1 MEQVK
6 IKRKRYYKKGEQVW
20 VRGFKTEGVVKE
32 LNINPSKGVY
42 KAMVEFKVNGKLLT
56 SEMDLWEIDKLR
68 KRDKNTV
75 TVLFAKVRPNA
86 IIPSKNEEDA
96 GFDIYANFEEDY
108 IEIKPNE
115 IKLIPTG
122 VASCVS
128 NKYALIAKERGSS
141 GTKGMAVRSGVID
154 SGYRGEIFIPI
165 NNTGNKT
172 IVITKNN
179 KQDLTF
185 DNAIIYPYE
194 KAIAQLILVPVPKT
208 RVKEISYEDLKNIPS
223 KRGDGALGSSGK

>member
-6 IKRKRYYKKGEQVW
+6 TKRKRYYKKGERVW
-20 VRGFKTEGVVKE
+20 VRGFKTKGVVKE

-96 GFDIYANFEEDY
+96 GFDIYANFDEDY

-122 VASCVS
+122 IASCVS

-141 GTKGMAVRSGVID
+141 GTKGMAVRAGM
-154 SGYRGEIFIPI
+154 
-165 NNTGNKT
+165 
-172 IVITKNN
+172 
-179 KQDLTF
+179 
-185 DNAIIYPYE
+185 
-194 KAIAQLILVPVPKT
+194 
-208 RVKEISYEDLKNIPS
+208 
-223 KRGDGALGSSGK
+223 